1 MGSTRGDYTG
11 RNKQP
16 LRLGSLIEHLW
27 EEHLQRRHCFYS
39 WIPHFCRIQCVK
51 GEQGGTG
58 NCPHGGRPPGCV
70 SLYFMSSIRH
80 RKWIITSKNRL
91 SHKEHNVILKV
102 EKGGQNTG
110 MRQNYR
116 VINWGTNHHGSAA
129 SNLTTLF
136 QLLHNVMLTA
146 P

>member
-51 GEQGGTG
+51 GEQEEQVIVHMVVGHRAVSRYILCPQFGIENELLRATTG
-58 NCPHGGRPPGCV
+58 Y
-70 SLYFMSSIRH
+70 LTKKTMSYWR
-80 RKWIITSKNRL
+80 
-91 SHKEHNVILKV
+91 
-102 EKGGQNTG
+102 
-110 MRQNYR
+110 
-116 VINWGTNHHGSAA
+116 
-129 SNLTTLF
+129 
-136 QLLHNVMLTA
+136 
-146 P
+146 